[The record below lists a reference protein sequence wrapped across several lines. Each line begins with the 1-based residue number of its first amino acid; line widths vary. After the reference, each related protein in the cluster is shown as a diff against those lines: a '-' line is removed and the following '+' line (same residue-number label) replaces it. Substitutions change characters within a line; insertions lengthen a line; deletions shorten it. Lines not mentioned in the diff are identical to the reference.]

1 MDKDV
6 KPRPISSVTHSNKA
20 ENILQDPAD
29 ICSFTVNTHEHKYVV
44 MEQTGSSSIVSSCSL
59 ATFPC
64 YDLIRCCVV
73 VPQTPSICRRL
84 DTIIAALELA
94 TNCGERRGDNQLPL
108 PLHRRTCRVLLLN
121 LKLGMC
127 HAYRESEGGGNANVM
142 AIQRHPVD
150 TAGRGSKME
159 AENRAARGRFSMG
172 NLDC

>member
-1 MDKDV
+1 M
-6 KPRPISSVTHSNKA
+6 SHSNKA

-29 ICSFTVNTHEHKYVV
+29 ICSFIVNTHEHKYVV

-108 PLHRRTCRVLLLN
+108 PLHRTINVLLLN
-121 LKLGMC
+121 LELGMC
-127 HAYRESEGGGNANVM
+127 HAYRDSEGGGNANVM
-142 AIQRHPVD
+142 VILE
-150 TAGRGSKME
+150 TC
-159 AENRAARGRFSMG
+159 AEHAVQKSGVSSY
-172 NLDC
+172 L

>member
-1 MDKDV
+1 MSAS
-6 KPRPISSVTHSNKA
+6 PRHLSSVTHSNKA

-64 YDLIRCCVV
+64 YDLIRCVV

-108 PLHRRTCRVLLLN
+108 PLHRRTINVLLLN
-121 LKLGMC
+121 LKLEMC
-127 HAYRESEGGGNANVM
+127 HAYRDSEGGGNANVM
-142 AIQRHPVD
+142 AI
-150 TAGRGSKME
+150 
-159 AENRAARGRFSMG
+159 
-172 NLDC
+172 